1 MMAPGTAHIQIDPAA
16 LLALLAERDA
26 AIAAREKDIK
36 AFKAQLRGR
45 DLLIEKLRF
54 QLAGLRRHRF
64 GATSEALDQLEPTLE
79 EAEIARAAESGS
91 RRHRQGA
98 SRCPATC
105 RATRPCCRPV
115 RLAVPAV
122 GA

>member
-16 LLALLAERDA
+16 LLALLAGRDA
-26 AIAAREKDIK
+26 AIAAREKDIE

-64 GATSEALDQLEPTLE
+64 GATSEALAQLELTLE
-79 EAEIARAAESGS
+79 EAEIARAAES
-91 RRHRQGA
+91 
-98 SRCPATC
+98 PAEDANGEA
-105 RATRPCCRPV
+105 ATT
-115 RLAVPAV
+115 
-122 GA
+122 GK